1 MNLDALKSRQ
11 AKSGSYMVTY
21 TLVFVAILAAVN
33 YLGVRYNKTYDATE
47 NKLYSLSGQTTKIL
61 DGLEEDLKI
70 YYFDQAPSFERVRGS
85 LVQYENASS
94 RVSVSYID
102 PDSKPELTREMNVST
117 YGTLFVEYAGDRE
130 KANSVS
136 EEDITNTII
145 RVIKGQEKTAC
156 FMSGHGEADLEDAE
170 RNGFVGAKTET
181 EGANFKTQAVSLLEN
196 PVVPEDCTVMVAAG
210 PANDYLEP
218 EIDILKKYVENG
230 GRAVFLLDN
239 ERSPRLVEMLA
250 AWGIR
255 VKDDLIVDLSG
266 IGQLFGGGPLT
277 PLVAEYESHAITD
290 VMGGSAT
297 FFPMSRTVEPGDS
310 ADGWATTKLFGT
322 TAGSFAT
329 EDFEVVD
336 EKLKRNP
343 DKETE
348 GPISIAVAAT
358 FDVPAEESAAAPD
371 DPNDNDDDNDEDA
384 GNSDKDAAEPG
395 TDAAASDDDEEERQ
409 GRVVVVGTSIFARN
423 SFLGR
428 GSNSDLFLNILSWL
442 SSDEDLISIRPKDP
456 ADTPLDLSSSDM
468 SRVFFLTVL
477 GFPLLIIAAGINA
490 WWRRR

>member
-21 TLVFVAILAAVN
+21 TLVFVAILTAVN

-117 YGTLFVEYAGDRE
+117 YGTLFVEYAGNRE
-130 KANSVS
+130 KANSAS

-156 FMSGHGEADLEDAE
+156 FMSGHGEAELEDAE
-170 RNGFVGAKTET
+170 RNGFAGAKTET

-196 PVVPEDCTVMVAAG
+196 PLVPRECTVLVAAG

-218 EIDILKKYVENG
+218 EIDILKKYVETG

-310 ADGWATTKLFGT
+310 ADGWTTTKLFGT

-343 DKETE
+343 DEETE

-358 FDVPAEESAAAPD
+358 FDVPGEESEAAAAAPPD
-371 DPNDNDDDNDEDA
+371 DPSDDADDGNEDD
-384 GNSDKDAAEPG
+384 GEPD
-395 TDAAASDDDEEERQ
+395 TDAAASDDDEERQ

-477 GFPLLIIAAGINA
+477 GFPLLIIAVGINA